1 VILKINPYLCPQE
14 TERKNMISTVSRHTA
29 DNYWKIV
36 KHLSPDAKI
45 DLITMLSQSLKE
57 KEPAKVSASKYYGV
71 WGDDGMTDDE
81 FISELKSLRSF
92 NKEIV
97 EL

>member
-1 VILKINPYLCPQE
+1 MA
-14 TERKNMISTVSRHTA
+14 TTVLRHTV

-57 KEPAKVSASKYYGV
+57 KEPARVSASKYYGV
-71 WGDDGMTDDE
+71 WGDDSMTDDE
-81 FISELKSLRSF
+81 FVSELKSLRSF

>member
-1 VILKINPYLCPQE
+1 MA
-14 TERKNMISTVSRHTA
+14 TTVLRHTV
-29 DNYWKIV
+29 DKYWKIV

-45 DLITMLSQSLKE
+45 DLIMMLSQSLKE

-71 WGDDGMTDDE
+71 WGDDNMSDDE
-81 FISELKSLRSF
+81 FVSELKSLRSF